1 MTRKRRSVA
10 FAGRF
15 IKSVCFVWFVGLF
28 IPACSSTN
36 STDSNGPL
44 AKIGDARVDV
54 GDLLS
59 FEQQVA
65 PDDTLSIADHRG
77 HLTTLIDRYLLI
89 SEARARRLHQ
99 DSEIVQALERD
110 ANKKLA
116 ELMFEQE
123 VAERSIPTPT
133 EINEA
138 YASGHWNEQVV
149 SVELFLPDK
158 QTALRVRQEILDGLD
173 IYEAGKLYSLDRLMH
188 LPMGGAQ
195 QFMYSRHDG
204 PKEIVERVFQIPVGN
219 LSSPIPFLKGYVLSY
234 VAEYRDVEREVVNSK
249 IKRHLRKK
257 KREILRGAYLNH
269 LNKTLKLEFSEAG
282 LAAVIEVL
290 TADRAADRI
299 GESVDTTLVVYSF
312 NGGERRVGEAA
323 QSLKGAARRW
333 EAVTPTEIIAE
344 LKNKHLPN
352 LLMAEDARR
361 TGVKNSEHFLKWY
374 NARRDDL
381 LLSLLRKEIV
391 DTVSVNEQ
399 EILDHYKRTKKRFR
413 ILGYA
418 KVRDL
423 LVATETK
430 AEALKLDLDAG
441 ADFVEMIRGNSLRK
455 EAHQDVFRVFALQ
468 AKKYGSA
475 WMNYVMNIPVGEI
488 HGPVGAEGGYSL
500 VQVVERYADSY
511 YTLEESRVR
520 TAVTRDIQNLKQ
532 RRVFNAFVA
541 DLRER
546 QSIDGLLVIYEDRLA
561 GLVDR

>member
-1 MTRKRRSVA
+1 MS
-10 FAGRF
+10 
-15 IKSVCFVWFVGLF
+15 
-28 IPACSSTN
+28 ACSSTD
-36 STDSNGPL
+36 SADSNGPL
-44 AKIGDARVDV
+44 AEIGDTRIDV

-65 PDDTLSIADHRG
+65 PDDTLSVADHRG

-89 SEARARRLHQ
+89 AEARARRLQQ
-99 DSEIVQALERD
+99 DKAIVRALKRD

-123 VAERSIPTPT
+123 VAERSIPTQA

-138 YASGHWNEQVV
+138 YASGQWNEQVV
-149 SVELFLPDK
+149 SVELFLPDQ

-234 VAEYRDVEREVVNSK
+234 VAEYREVQREVVNSK

-269 LNKTLKLEFSEAG
+269 LNTTLKLDFSDVG
-282 LAAVIEVL
+282 LATVVEVL
-290 TADRAADRI
+290 SADRSAGRI
-299 GESVDTTLVVYSF
+299 DESVDTTQVVYSF
-312 NGGERRVGEAA
+312 EGGERRVGEVA
-323 QSLKGAARRW
+323 QLLKGAASRW
-333 EAVTPTEIIAE
+333 DTVTPTEIIAE

-352 LLMAEDARR
+352 LLMAEDARHK
-361 TGVKNSEHFLKWY
+361 GVEQREHFVEWY

-381 LLSLLRKEIV
+381 LLSLLRKEVV
-391 DTVSVNEQ
+391 DSVSVNDQ

-413 ILGYA
+413 IPGYA

-423 LVATETK
+423 LVATE
-430 AEALKLDLDAG
+430 AEAKALKLDLDAG
-441 ADFVEMIRGNSLRK
+441 ANFVETIRANSIRK
-455 EAHQDVFRVFALQ
+455 EAHQDIFRVFALQ
-468 AKKYGSA
+468 AKSYGTA

-488 HGPVGAEGGYSL
+488 HGPVVAEGGYSL

-520 TAVTRDIQNLKQ
+520 TAVTRDMRNLKQ

-546 QSIDGLLVIYEDRLA
+546 KSLDGLMVIHEDRLA

>member
-1 MTRKRRSVA
+1 MS
-10 FAGRF
+10 
-15 IKSVCFVWFVGLF
+15 
-28 IPACSSTN
+28 ACSSTN

-44 AKIGDARVDV
+44 AEIGDTRIDV

-65 PDDTLSIADHRG
+65 PGDTLSIADHRG

-89 SEARARRLHQ
+89 AEARARRLEQ
-99 DSEIVQALERD
+99 DTEIVQALTRD

-123 VAERSIPTPT
+123 VAERANPTLA

-149 SVELFLPDK
+149 SVELFLSDQ
-158 QTALRVRQEILDGLD
+158 QTALRVRQEIIDGLD

-219 LSSPIPFLKGYVLSY
+219 ISSPIPFLKGYVLSY
-234 VAEYRDVEREVVNSK
+234 VAEYREVERDAVNSK

-269 LNKTLKLEFSEAG
+269 LNKTLQLDFSDVG
-282 LAAVIEVL
+282 LAAVVEVL
-290 TADRAADRI
+290 SADRAASWNE
-299 GESVDTTLVVYSF
+299 ESVDTTLVVYSF
-312 NGGERRVGEAA
+312 KGDERRVGEVA
-323 QSLKGAARRW
+323 QLLKGAARRW
-333 EAVTPTEIIAE
+333 EAVTPTEIVAE

-361 TGVKNSEHFLKWY
+361 TGVEKKQHFLEWY

-381 LLSLLRKEIV
+381 LLSLLRKEVV
-391 DTVSVNEQ
+391 DTVSVDEQ

-413 ILGYA
+413 SLGYA

-423 LVATETK
+423 LVATETEAK
-430 AEALKLDLDAG
+430 ALKLDLDDG
-441 ADFVEMIRGNSLRK
+441 ADFVEMIRGNSIRK
-455 EAHQDVFRVFALQ
+455 KAHQNVFRVFALQ
-468 AKKYGSA
+468 AKRYGTA

-520 TAVTRDIQNLKQ
+520 TAVTRDMRNLKQ

-546 QSIDGLLVIYEDRLA
+546 QRLDGLLVIYEERLA

>member
-1 MTRKRRSVA
+1 MS
-10 FAGRF
+10 
-15 IKSVCFVWFVGLF
+15 
-28 IPACSSTN
+28 ACSSTN

-44 AKIGDARVDV
+44 AEIGDTRIDV

-65 PDDTLSIADHRG
+65 PGDTLSIADHRG

-89 SEARARRLHQ
+89 AEARARRLEQ
-99 DSEIVQALERD
+99 DTEIVQALTRD

-123 VAERSIPTPT
+123 VAERANPTLA

-149 SVELFLPDK
+149 SVELFLSDQ
-158 QTALRVRQEILDGLD
+158 QTALRVRQEIIDGLD

-219 LSSPIPFLKGYVLSY
+219 ISSPIPFLKGYVLSY
-234 VAEYRDVEREVVNSK
+234 VAEYREVERDAVNSK

-269 LNKTLKLEFSEAG
+269 LNKTLQLDFSDVG
-282 LAAVIEVL
+282 LAAVVEVL
-290 TADRAADRI
+290 SADRAASWNE
-299 GESVDTTLVVYSF
+299 ESVDTTLVVYSF
-312 NGGERRVGEAA
+312 KGDQRRVGEVA
-323 QSLKGAARRW
+323 QLLKGAARRW
-333 EAVTPTEIIAE
+333 EAVTPTEIVAE

-361 TGVKNSEHFLKWY
+361 TGVEKKQHFLEWY

-381 LLSLLRKEIV
+381 LLSLLRKEVV
-391 DTVSVNEQ
+391 DTVSVDEQ

-413 ILGYA
+413 SLGYA

-423 LVATETK
+423 LVATETEAK
-430 AEALKLDLDAG
+430 ALKLDLDDG
-441 ADFVEMIRGNSLRK
+441 ADFVEMIRGNSIRK
-455 EAHQDVFRVFALQ
+455 KAHQNVFRVFALQ
-468 AKKYGSA
+468 AKRYGTA

-520 TAVTRDIQNLKQ
+520 TAVTRDMRNLKQ

-546 QSIDGLLVIYEDRLA
+546 QRLDGLLVIYEDRLA

>member
-1 MTRKRRSVA
+1 MS
-10 FAGRF
+10 
-15 IKSVCFVWFVGLF
+15 
-28 IPACSSTN
+28 ACSSTD
-36 STDSNGPL
+36 SADSNGPL
-44 AKIGDARVDV
+44 AEIGDTRIDV

-65 PDDTLSIADHRG
+65 PDDTLSVADHRG

-89 SEARARRLHQ
+89 AEARARRLQQ
-99 DSEIVQALERD
+99 DKAIVRALKRD

-123 VAERSIPTPT
+123 VAERSIPTQA

-138 YASGHWNEQVV
+138 YASGQWNEQVV
-149 SVELFLPDK
+149 SVELFLPDQ

-234 VAEYRDVEREVVNSK
+234 VAEYREVQREVVNSK

-269 LNKTLKLEFSEAG
+269 LNTTLKLDFSDVG
-282 LAAVIEVL
+282 LATVVEIL
-290 TADRAADRI
+290 SADRSAGRI
-299 GESVDTTLVVYSF
+299 DESVDTTQVVYSF
-312 NGGERRVGEAA
+312 EGGERRVGEVA
-323 QSLKGAARRW
+323 QLLKGAASRW
-333 EAVTPTEIIAE
+333 DTVTPTEIIAE

-352 LLMAEDARR
+352 LLMAEDARHK
-361 TGVKNSEHFLKWY
+361 GVEQREHFVEWY

-381 LLSLLRKEIV
+381 LLSLLRKEVV
-391 DTVSVNEQ
+391 DSVSVNDQ

-413 ILGYA
+413 IPGYA

-423 LVATETK
+423 LVATE
-430 AEALKLDLDAG
+430 AEAKALKLDLDAG
-441 ADFVEMIRGNSLRK
+441 ANFVETIRANSIRK
-455 EAHQDVFRVFALQ
+455 EAHQDIFRVFALQ
-468 AKKYGSA
+468 AKSYGTA

-488 HGPVGAEGGYSL
+488 HGPVVAEGGYSL

-520 TAVTRDIQNLKQ
+520 TAVTRDMRNLKQ

-546 QSIDGLLVIYEDRLA
+546 KSLDGLMVIHEDRLA

>member
-1 MTRKRRSVA
+1 MS
-10 FAGRF
+10 
-15 IKSVCFVWFVGLF
+15 
-28 IPACSSTN
+28 ACSSTD
-36 STDSNGPL
+36 SADSNGPL
-44 AKIGDARVDV
+44 AEIGDTRIDV

-65 PDDTLSIADHRG
+65 PDDTLSVADHRG

-89 SEARARRLHQ
+89 AEARTRRLQQ
-99 DSEIVQALERD
+99 DRAIVRALKRD

-123 VAERSIPTPT
+123 VAERSIPTQA

-138 YASGHWNEQVV
+138 YASGQWNEQVV
-149 SVELFLPDK
+149 SVELFLPDQ

-234 VAEYRDVEREVVNSK
+234 VAEYREVQREVVNSK

-269 LNKTLKLEFSEAG
+269 LNTTLKLDFSDVG
-282 LAAVIEVL
+282 LATVVEVL
-290 TADRAADRI
+290 SADRSAGRI
-299 GESVDTTLVVYSF
+299 DESVDTTQVVYSF
-312 NGGERRVGEAA
+312 EGGERRVGEVA
-323 QSLKGAARRW
+323 QLLKGAASRW
-333 EAVTPTEIIAE
+333 DTVTPTEIIAE

-352 LLMAEDARR
+352 LLMAEDARHK
-361 TGVKNSEHFLKWY
+361 GVEQREHFVEWY

-381 LLSLLRKEIV
+381 LLSLLRKEVV
-391 DTVSVNEQ
+391 DSVSVNDQ

-413 ILGYA
+413 IPGYA

-423 LVATETK
+423 LVATE
-430 AEALKLDLDAG
+430 AEAKALKLDLDAG
-441 ADFVEMIRGNSLRK
+441 ANFVETIRANSIRK
-455 EAHQDVFRVFALQ
+455 EAHQDIFRVFALQ
-468 AKKYGSA
+468 AKSYGTA

-488 HGPVGAEGGYSL
+488 HGPVVAEGGYSL

-520 TAVTRDIQNLKQ
+520 TAVTRDMRNLKQ

-546 QSIDGLLVIYEDRLA
+546 KSLDGLMVIHEDRLA

>member
-1 MTRKRRSVA
+1 MS
-10 FAGRF
+10 
-15 IKSVCFVWFVGLF
+15 
-28 IPACSSTN
+28 ACSSTD
-36 STDSNGPL
+36 SADSNGPL
-44 AKIGDARVDV
+44 AEIGDTRIDV

-65 PDDTLSIADHRG
+65 PDDTLSVADHRG

-89 SEARARRLHQ
+89 AEARARRLHQ
-99 DSEIVQALERD
+99 DKAIVRALKRD

-123 VAERSIPTPT
+123 VAERSIPTQA

-138 YASGHWNEQVV
+138 YASGQWNEQVV
-149 SVELFLPDK
+149 SVELFLPDQ

-234 VAEYRDVEREVVNSK
+234 VAEYREVQREVVNSK

-269 LNKTLKLEFSEAG
+269 LNTTLKLDFSDVG
-282 LAAVIEVL
+282 LATVVEVL
-290 TADRAADRI
+290 SADRSAGRI
-299 GESVDTTLVVYSF
+299 DESVDTTQVVYSF
-312 NGGERRVGEAA
+312 EGGERRVGEVA
-323 QSLKGAARRW
+323 QLLKGAASRW
-333 EAVTPTEIIAE
+333 DTVTPTEIIAE

-352 LLMAEDARR
+352 LLMAEDARHK
-361 TGVKNSEHFLKWY
+361 GVEQREHFVEWY

-381 LLSLLRKEIV
+381 LLSLLRKEVV
-391 DTVSVNEQ
+391 DTVSVNDQ

-413 ILGYA
+413 IPGYA

-423 LVATETK
+423 LVATE
-430 AEALKLDLDAG
+430 AEAKALKLDLDAG
-441 ADFVEMIRGNSLRK
+441 ANFVETIRANSIRK
-455 EAHQDVFRVFALQ
+455 EAHQDIFRVFALQ
-468 AKKYGSA
+468 AKSYGTA

-488 HGPVGAEGGYSL
+488 HGPVVAEGGYSL

-520 TAVTRDIQNLKQ
+520 TAVTRDMRNLKQ

-546 QSIDGLLVIYEDRLA
+546 KSLDGLMVIHEDRLA

>member
-1 MTRKRRSVA
+1 
-10 FAGRF
+10 
-15 IKSVCFVWFVGLF
+15 
-28 IPACSSTN
+28 
-36 STDSNGPL
+36 
-44 AKIGDARVDV
+44 
-54 GDLLS
+54 
-59 FEQQVA
+59 
-65 PDDTLSIADHRG
+65 
-77 HLTTLIDRYLLI
+77 LLI
-89 SEARARRLHQ
+89 AEARARRLEQ
-99 DSEIVQALERD
+99 DTEIVQALTRD

-123 VAERSIPTPT
+123 VAERANPTLA

-149 SVELFLPDK
+149 SVELFLSDQ
-158 QTALRVRQEILDGLD
+158 QTALRVRQEIIDGLD

-219 LSSPIPFLKGYVLSY
+219 ISSPIPFLKGYVLSY
-234 VAEYRDVEREVVNSK
+234 VAEYREVERDAVNSK

-269 LNKTLKLEFSEAG
+269 LNKTLQLDFSDVG
-282 LAAVIEVL
+282 LAAVVEVL
-290 TADRAADRI
+290 SADRAASWNE
-299 GESVDTTLVVYSF
+299 ESVDTTLVVYSF
-312 NGGERRVGEAA
+312 KGDERRVGEVA
-323 QSLKGAARRW
+323 QLLKGAARRW
-333 EAVTPTEIIAE
+333 EAVTPTEIVAE

-361 TGVKNSEHFLKWY
+361 TGVEKKQHFLEWY

-381 LLSLLRKEIV
+381 LLSLLRKEVV
-391 DTVSVNEQ
+391 DTVSVDEQ

-413 ILGYA
+413 SLGYA

-423 LVATETK
+423 LVATETEAK
-430 AEALKLDLDAG
+430 ALKLDLDDG
-441 ADFVEMIRGNSLRK
+441 ADFVEMIRGNSIRK
-455 EAHQDVFRVFALQ
+455 KAHQNVFRVFALQ
-468 AKKYGSA
+468 AKRYGTA

-520 TAVTRDIQNLKQ
+520 TAVTRDMRNLKQ

-546 QSIDGLLVIYEDRLA
+546 QRLDGLLVIYEDRLA

>member
-1 MTRKRRSVA
+1 MS
-10 FAGRF
+10 
-15 IKSVCFVWFVGLF
+15 
-28 IPACSSTN
+28 ACSST
-36 STDSNGPL
+36 DSADANGPL
-44 AKIGDARVDV
+44 AEIGDTRIDV

-77 HLTTLIDRYLLI
+77 HLTTLVDRYLLI
-89 SEARARRLHQ
+89 AEARTRRLQQ
-99 DSEIVQALERD
+99 DRAVVRALKRD

-123 VAERSIPTPT
+123 VAERSIPTQA

-138 YASGHWNEQVV
+138 YASGQWNEQVV
-149 SVELFLPDK
+149 SVELFLPDQ

-234 VAEYRDVEREVVNSK
+234 VAEYRKVQRELVNSK

-269 LNKTLKLEFSEAG
+269 LNTTLKLDFSDVG
-282 LAAVIEVL
+282 LAAVVEVL
-290 TADRAADRI
+290 SADRSAGRSGA
-299 GESVDTTLVVYSF
+299 SVDTTQVVYSF
-312 NGGERRVGEAA
+312 AGGERRVGEVA
-323 QSLKGAARRW
+323 QLLKGAATRW
-333 EAVTPTEIIAE
+333 ETVTPTEIIAE

-352 LLMAEDARR
+352 LLMAEDARQK
-361 TGVKNSEHFLKWY
+361 GVEQREHFVGWY

-381 LLSLLRKEIV
+381 LLSLLRKEVV
-391 DTVSVNEQ
+391 DTVSVNDQ

-413 ILGYA
+413 IPGYA

-423 LVATETK
+423 LVATEPEAK
-430 AEALKLDLDAG
+430 ALKLDLDAG
-441 ADFVEMIRGNSLRK
+441 ANFVETIRANSIRK
-455 EAHQDVFRVFALQ
+455 EAHQDIFRVFALQ
-468 AKKYGSA
+468 AKKYGTA

-488 HGPVGAEGGYSL
+488 HGPVVAEGGYSL

-520 TAVTRDIQNLKQ
+520 TAVTRDMRNLKQ

-546 QSIDGLLVIYEDRLA
+546 KSLDGLMVIHEDRLA